1 MHTHAH
7 LTNLY
12 RYTKPNL
19 QSRALTD
26 SHYLY
31 ASWGEPGRGGLESL
45 YISVCEFLRIAK
57 PCFLKMVAAGRL
69 TGETKIIR
77 WIASVDTSSY
87 KHRQAHLSIIMR
99 LSVSKLIINNYIQIE
114 FYI

>member
-1 MHTHAH
+1 MHAHEH

-12 RYTKPNL
+12 RYTNPNR

-26 SHYLY
+26 SHYLC

-57 PCFLKMVAAGRL
+57 PGFLEMVAAGRL
-69 TGETKIIR
+69 TGESEDNIVKPR
-77 WIASVDTSSY
+77 LRLIASLDTSSF
-87 KHRQAHLSIIMR
+87 KPR
-99 LSVSKLIINNYIQIE
+99 LASSQHYNATKC
-114 FYI
+114 F